1 MPVTNPSIP
10 DLLQERASEQP
21 NAVAY
26 TYVDHDIDP
35 GGFPDSLTWLQ
46 VHRRVQVIA
55 EELRLCGALGDRAA
69 IVAPQGLD
77 YVVAFLGALQAGFVA
92 VPLSVPQ
99 LGRHDERVSSALR
112 DCLPV
117 VILTTCAV
125 ADEVTPYALAH
136 GGHSSP
142 RVVEV
147 DSLDL
152 DSPETVGSGGP
163 PAVRAAYL
171 QYTSGST
178 RAPTGVVIS
187 HRNVIANLEQV
198 QSDYFHDL
206 GDVPPPDAEM
216 VSWLPFYHDMGL
228 VFGICAPIVVG
239 RPAVLMSPMA
249 FRQKPARWIQSLARN
264 GRAFSA
270 APNFAFELAVRRT
283 TDHDM
288 AGLDLSRVLAIVS
301 GSERVQATTLRRF
314 REQFARFNLNENV
327 IRPSYGLAEATVYVT
342 TPEPGL
348 KARTVHFGY
357 EKLSAGH
364 AERSENQAAG
374 VTELVSYGAPRA
386 SMVRIVNPDTAM
398 ENPAGEI
405 GEIWVHG
412 DNVAMGYWR
421 NPQLTEQTFDA
432 KLLNPSAGTPAG
444 RWLRTGDLGVI
455 SDGELFIV
463 GRIKDLLIVDGR
475 NYYPDDIEA
484 TTQEITAGRVAAI
497 SIADGGTERLVVI
510 IELKQRG
517 DSRDTMKRLRTVKR
531 QVASAISRSH
541 SLYVADLVTVPQGS
555 IPITTSGKIRR
566 SACLERYR
574 QDEFTRLD
582 VPS

>member
-1 MPVTNPSIP
+1 VPVTNPSIP
-10 DLLQERASEQP
+10 DLLQERAIEQP
-21 NAVAY
+21 DAMAY
-26 TYVDHDIDP
+26 TYIDHDFDP
-35 GGFPDSLTWLQ
+35 DGFPESLTWSQ
-46 VHRRVQVIA
+46 VLRRVQVVA
-55 EELRLCGALGDRAA
+55 EELRLCGVPGGRAA

-77 YVVAFLGALQAGFVA
+77 YIVAFLGALQAGFVA

-117 VILTTCAV
+117 VILTTSAV
-125 ADEVTPYALAH
+125 AGDITPYTLPH
-136 GGHSSP
+136 GRQSTP

-152 DSPETVGSGGP
+152 DVPAAVGWGGHSGS
-163 PAVRAAYL
+163 RAAYL

-178 RAPTGVVIS
+178 RTPAGVVIS

-198 QSDYFHDL
+198 QADYFHNI
-206 GDVPPPDAEM
+206 GNVPPPDAEM

-249 FRQKPARWIQSLARN
+249 FLQKPARWIQSLARN
-264 GRAFSA
+264 NRAFSA
-270 APNFAFELAVRRT
+270 APNFAFELAARRT

-288 AGLDLSRVLAIVS
+288 SGLDLSRVLAIVS
-301 GSERVQATTLRRF
+301 GSERVHPATLRRF
-314 REQFARFNLNENV
+314 HERFARFNLSENV
-327 IRPSYGLAEATVYVT
+327 IRPSYGLAEATVYVA
-342 TPEPGL
+342 TPEPGSP
-348 KARTVHFGY
+348 AITVRFGN

-364 AERSENQAAG
+364 AERCGNQAEEG
-374 VTELVSYGAPRA
+374 TELVSYGVPRA
-386 SMVRIVNPDTAM
+386 SMIRVVNPDSGM
-398 ENPAGEI
+398 ENPAGAI

-412 DNVAMGYWR
+412 DNVAVGYWR
-421 NPQLTEQTFDA
+421 NPQLTGRVFGA
-432 KLLNPSAGTPAG
+432 KLVNPSAGTPTG
-444 RWLRTGDLGVI
+444 QWLRTGDLGVI
-455 SDGELFIV
+455 SEGELFIV

-484 TTQEITAGRVAAI
+484 AIQEITAGRVAAI
-497 SIADGGTERLVVI
+497 SIADGATERLVVI
-510 IELKQRG
+510 IELRQRG
-517 DSRDTMKRLRTVKR
+517 DSPDSMKRLRAVKR
-531 QVASAISRSH
+531 QVTSAIARSH
-541 SLYVADLVTVPQGS
+541 GLCVTDLVVVPQGS

-566 SACLERYR
+566 SACLDRYR
-574 QDEFTRLD
+574 QNAFSRLD

>member
-21 NAVAY
+21 DALAY
-26 TYVDHDIDP
+26 TYVEHDIDP
-35 GGFPDSLTWLQ
+35 GGFPESLTWSQ
-46 VHRRVQVIA
+46 VHRQVQVIA
-55 EELRLCGALGDRAA
+55 EELRLCGATGDRAA
-69 IVAPQGLD
+69 ILAPQGLD
-77 YVVAFLGALQAGFVA
+77 YIIAFLGALQAGFVA

-117 VILTTCAV
+117 VILTTSALAGDV
-125 ADEVTPYALAH
+125 KPYAFAH
-136 GGHSSP
+136 GGHAAP
-142 RVVEV
+142 RIVEV

-152 DSPETVGSGGP
+152 DSAATVGSGGQ
-163 PAVRAAYL
+163 PAARAAYL

-178 RAPTGVVIS
+178 RTPTGVVIS

-206 GDVPPPDAEM
+206 GNVPPPDAEM

-249 FRQKPARWIQSLARN
+249 FLQKPARWIQSLARN
-264 GRAFSA
+264 GQAFSA

-301 GSERVQATTLRRF
+301 GSERVHAATLRRF
-314 REQFARFNLNENV
+314 HERFARFNLSENV

-342 TPEPGL
+342 TPEPGRP
-348 KARTVHFGY
+348 ARTVRFGY

-364 AERSENQAAG
+364 LERCENQAG
-374 VTELVSYGAPRA
+374 GTELVSYSAPRA
-386 SMVRIVNPDTAM
+386 VMIRIVNPDNGI
-398 ENPAGEI
+398 ENPAGAI

-412 DNVAMGYWR
+412 DNVAMGYWQ
-421 NPQLTEQTFDA
+421 NPQLTQRTFGA
-432 KLLNPSAGTPAG
+432 KLVNPSAGTPTG
-444 RWLRTGDLGVI
+444 PWLRTGDLGVI
-455 SDGELFIV
+455 FDGELFIV
-463 GRIKDLLIVDGR
+463 GRIKDVLIVDGR

-484 TTQEITAGRVAAI
+484 TTQEVTAGRVAAI
-497 SIADGGTERLVVI
+497 SIADDGPERLVVI
-510 IELKQRG
+510 LELKQRG
-517 DSRDTMKRLRTVKR
+517 DSREDAMKQLRTVKHK
-531 QVASAISRSH
+531 VASAISRSH
-541 SLYVADLVTVPQGS
+541 SLSVADLVTVPQGS
-555 IPITTSGKIRR
+555 IPITTSGKLRR
-566 SACLERYR
+566 SACIERYR
-574 QDEFTRLD
+574 QGEFARLD
-582 VPS
+582 VPL

>member
-1 MPVTNPSIP
+1 VPVTNPSIP
-10 DLLQERASEQP
+10 ELLQERASQQP
-21 NAVAY
+21 DVLAY
-26 TYVDHDIDP
+26 TYVDYDLDP
-35 GGFPDSLTWLQ
+35 SGFPESVTWSQ
-46 VHRRVQVIA
+46 VHRRVQVVA
-55 EELRLCGALGDRAA
+55 EELRLCGHPGHRAA
-69 IVAPQGLD
+69 ILAPQGLD
-77 YVVAFLGALQAGFVA
+77 YIIAFLGALHAGFVA

-99 LGRHDERVSSALR
+99 PGTHDERLSSALR

-117 VILTTCAV
+117 VILTTSAV
-125 ADEVTPYALAH
+125 ASDVTPYAIPQASL
-136 GGHSSP
+136 STP
-142 RVVEV
+142 RIVEV

-152 DSPETVGSGGP
+152 DAPAPVGPGGR
-163 PAVRAAYL
+163 PAAAAYL

-178 RAPTGVVIS
+178 RTPAGVVIS

-198 QSDYFHDL
+198 QCDYFHNT
-206 GDVPPPDAEM
+206 GNVPPSDAEM

-228 VFGICAPIVVG
+228 VFGICAPIIVG

-249 FRQKPARWIQSLARN
+249 FLQKPSRWIQSLARN
-264 GRAFSA
+264 GRPFSA

-288 AGLDLSRVLAIVS
+288 ADLDLSRVLAIVS
-301 GSERVQATTLRRF
+301 GSERVHAATLRRF
-314 REQFARFNLNENV
+314 YERFARFGLSKNV

-342 TPEPGL
+342 TPEPGYPTR
-348 KARTVHFGY
+348 AVRFGY

-364 AERSENQAAG
+364 AERCESQAVEA
-374 VTELVSYGAPRA
+374 TELVSYGAPRA
-386 SMVRIVNPDTAM
+386 SMIRIVNPDSGI
-398 ENPAGEI
+398 ENPAGAI

-421 NPQLTEQTFDA
+421 NPGLTQRTFGA
-432 KLLNPSAGTPAG
+432 KIVNPSAGTPAG
-444 RWLRTGDLGVI
+444 QWLRTGDLGVI

-484 TTQEITAGRVAAI
+484 TAQEITAGRVAAV
-497 SIADGGTERLVVI
+497 SVADGGTERLVVI
-510 IELKQRG
+510 VELKPFG
-517 DSRDTMKRLRTVKR
+517 DSCDVMKRLRSVKR
-531 QVASAISRSH
+531 EVSSAISRSH
-541 SLYVADLVTVPQGS
+541 RLDVADLVTVPQGS

-574 QDEFTRLD
+574 QNEFTRLD
-582 VPS
+582 DAS

>member
-1 MPVTNPSIP
+1 MTGPRYSPH
-10 DLLQERASEQP
+10 R
-21 NAVAY
+21 
-26 TYVDHDIDP
+26 
-35 GGFPDSLTWLQ
+35 DSTTS
-46 VHRRVQVIA
+46 
-55 EELRLCGALGDRAA
+55 
-69 IVAPQGLD
+69 
-77 YVVAFLGALQAGFVA
+77 VAFLGALQAGFVA

-99 LGRHDERVSSALR
+99 LGSHDERVSSALR

-117 VILTTCAV
+117 VILTTSAV
-125 ADEVTPYALAH
+125 AGDVTPYALAH
-136 GGHSSP
+136 GGHSAP

-152 DSPETVGSGGP
+152 DSPATVGSGGQ
-163 PAVRAAYL
+163 PAARAAYL

-178 RAPTGVVIS
+178 RTPTGVVIS

-206 GDVPPPDAEM
+206 GNVPPPDAEI

-249 FRQKPARWIQSLARN
+249 FLQKPARWIQSLARN

-301 GSERVQATTLRRF
+301 GSERVHAATLRRF
-314 REQFARFNLNENV
+314 HERFARFNLSENV

-342 TPEPGL
+342 TPEPGRP
-348 KARTVHFGY
+348 ARTVRFGY

-364 AERSENQAAG
+364 AERCENQAVEA
-374 VTELVSYGAPRA
+374 TELVSYGAPRA
-386 SMVRIVNPDTAM
+386 SMIRIVNPDTGM
-398 ENPAGEI
+398 ENPAGAI

-421 NPQLTEQTFDA
+421 NPRLTAADIRCETCQ
-432 KLLNPSAGTPAG
+432 S
-444 RWLRTGDLGVI
+444 
-455 SDGELFIV
+455 V
-463 GRIKDLLIVDGR
+463 GRHAGGSMAADRGSGR
-475 NYYPDDIEA
+475 HFRRRA
-484 TTQEITAGRVAAI
+484 VHR
-497 SIADGGTERLVVI
+497 
-510 IELKQRG
+510 
-517 DSRDTMKRLRTVKR
+517 RT
-531 QVASAISRSH
+531 H
-541 SLYVADLVTVPQGS
+541 QGS
-555 IPITTSGKIRR
+555 PDRR
-566 SACLERYR
+566 RAQLLPR
-574 QDEFTRLD
+574 
-582 VPS
+582 